1 MLFSAPARLRAS
13 LTTLGEHRSVTFAVL
28 VDTIGAGL
36 TLPLTIVYFT
46 LTTDVPLAVIGALS
60 TVASLVALP
69 ISLLGGV
76 LTDRFGAKASMITN
90 NLLSAAG
97 FSLYLVAH
105 DPVSVFAAV
114 FLANASER
122 LYWTAWT
129 AYVHDLADG
138 RPFERWFS
146 FLEATKAAAL
156 GAGAVVA
163 AVTLAQGHDGLRWL
177 VLANVVTSVLA
188 AVVFATQ
195 STGRRVAPPVRPP
208 QDATG
213 PHDAT
218 SPHDAPAVQDAAV
231 GRGVTASHDRR
242 EARAALRAF
251 AADRSMRLITLGQFL
266 IGPAMVL
273 PNVALSVLFVQQWHL
288 PPAVAPVQFAVATGL
303 CAALQTTLTRAV
315 AGRRR
320 GTLIAAGATLT
331 GLTVLP
337 LVVLPSLGGA
347 AAWTYVLLSAV
358 TMAFAD
364 MVTMP
369 ATNAVLAEAP
379 HPRIRGRAIGV
390 FQTASAVGMALFPLT
405 LGLLDSPVPW
415 LLWAISTAVFL
426 GAAWSWHAALRG
438 LPERVQR
445 ASVAD
450 LEA

>member
-1 MLFSAPARLRAS
+1 VLFSAPARLRAS

-46 LTTDVPLAVIGALS
+46 VTTDVPLAVIGALS

-69 ISLLGGV
+69 IGLLGGV

-90 NLLSAAG
+90 NLMSAAG
-97 FSLYLVAH
+97 FALYLVAH

-163 AVTLAQGHDGLRWL
+163 AVTLAQGQDGLRWL

-195 STGRRVAPPVRPP
+195 STGGRAAPPVRPAA
-208 QDATG
+208 DATEATAR
-213 PHDAT
+213 HDAT
-218 SPHDAPAVQDAAV
+218 TLEEAPAPD
-231 GRGVTASHDRR
+231 DRVDV
-242 EARAALRAF
+242 RATLRAF
-251 AADRSMRLITLGQFL
+251 AADRSMQLITLGQFL
-266 IGPAMVL
+266 LGPAMVL

-288 PPAVAPVQFAVATGL
+288 PPAVAPVQFAVTTAL
-303 CAALQTTLTRAV
+303 CAALQTTVTRAV

-337 LVVLPSLGGA
+337 LVVLPSLGGT
-347 AAWTYVLLSAV
+347 AAWTYVVLSAIA
-358 TMAFAD
+358 MAFAD

-390 FQTASAVGMALFPLT
+390 FQTASSVGMALFPLT

-415 LLWAISTAVFL
+415 LLWAIAAAVFL

-438 LPERVQR
+438 LPDRVQR
-445 ASVAD
+445 ASAAD

>member
-69 ISLLGGV
+69 IGLLGGV
-76 LTDRFGAKASMITN
+76 LTDRFGAKTSMITN
-90 NLLSAAG
+90 NLMSAAG
-97 FSLYLVAH
+97 FALYLVAH

-163 AVTLAQGHDGLRWL
+163 AVTLAQGQDGLRWL

-195 STGRRVAPPVRPP
+195 STGGRVAPPVRPP
-208 QDATG
+208 ADVTDLLDVTSPHAATG
-213 PHDAT
+213 VLGAT
-218 SPHDAPAVQDAAV
+218 SPPAVQDAAV
-231 GRGVTASHDRR
+231 GRGATGSHDRAD
-242 EARAALRAF
+242 ARATLRAF

-288 PPAVAPVQFAVATGL
+288 PPAVAPVQFAVTTAL
-303 CAALQTTLTRAV
+303 CAALQTTVTRAV

-337 LVVLPSLGGA
+337 LVVLPSLTGT
-347 AAWTYVLLSAV
+347 AAWTYVVLSAV

-390 FQTASAVGMALFPLT
+390 FQTAS
-405 LGLLDSPVPW
+405 
-415 LLWAISTAVFL
+415 
-426 GAAWSWHAALRG
+426 
-438 LPERVQR
+438 
-445 ASVAD
+445 
-450 LEA
+450 

>member
-69 ISLLGGV
+69 IGLLGGV
-76 LTDRFGAKASMITN
+76 LTDRFGAKTSMITN
-90 NLLSAAG
+90 NLMSAAG
-97 FSLYLVAH
+97 FALYLVAH

-163 AVTLAQGHDGLRWL
+163 AVTLAQGQDGLRWL

-195 STGRRVAPPVRPP
+195 STGGRVVPPVRTTPDATSAP
-208 QDATG
+208 GATSAHDATG
-213 PHDAT
+213 RLDATNPPDPHDRA
-218 SPHDAPAVQDAAV
+218 D
-231 GRGVTASHDRR
+231 
-242 EARAALRAF
+242 ARATLRAF

-288 PPAVAPVQFAVATGL
+288 PPAVAPVQFAVTTAL
-303 CAALQTTLTRAV
+303 CAALQTTVTRAV

-337 LVVLPSLGGA
+337 LVVLPSLTGT
-347 AAWTYVLLSAV
+347 AAWTYVVLSAV

-390 FQTASAVGMALFPLT
+390 FQTASSVGMALFPLT

-415 LLWAISTAVFL
+415 LLWAIATAVFL

-445 ASVAD
+445 ASAAD

>member
-60 TVASLVALP
+60 TAASLVALP
-69 ISLLGGV
+69 IGLLGGV
-76 LTDRFGAKASMITN
+76 LTDRFGAKTSMITN
-90 NLLSAAG
+90 NLMSAAG
-97 FSLYLVAH
+97 FALYLVAH
-105 DPVSVFAAV
+105 DPVTVFAAV

-138 RPFERWFS
+138 RPFERWFA

-163 AVTLAQGHDGLRWL
+163 AVTLAQGQDGLRWL
-177 VLANVVTSVLA
+177 VLANVVTSGGA
-188 AVVFATQ
+188 AGVCATQ
-195 STGRRVAPPVRPP
+195 APGGRAAPPARRAPDATDALV
-208 QDATG
+208 ATG
-213 PHDAT
+213 PLDAT
-218 SPHDAPAVQDAAV
+218 TGRDATD
-231 GRGVTASHDRR
+231 RHDRAD
-242 EARAALRAF
+242 ARAALRAF

-288 PPAVAPVQFAVATGL
+288 PPAVAPVQFAVTTAL
-303 CAALQTTLTRAV
+303 CAALQTTVTRAV

-337 LVVLPSLGGA
+337 LVVLPALGGT
-347 AAWTYVLLSAV
+347 AAWTYVVLSAV
-358 TMAFAD
+358 AMAFAD

-369 ATNAVLAEAP
+369 AMNAVLAEAP

-390 FQTASAVGMALFPLT
+390 FQTASSVGMALFPLT

-415 LLWAISTAVFL
+415 LLWAITTAVFL